1 MVEILSARPPTPPR
15 TASRIVIE
23 NTESPLT
30 VQTPKESSF
39 SALGSAEAGPSSRS
53 SKKVNFSPWPKYIKP
68 PTFASAMKSA
78 PDLKTISPSPNSK
91 PTKSI
96 LKATQSPIPVWSPN
110 VDAFTTESL
119 AMLLESVIQQLAGES
134 MTSRL
139 DAYMQFYGALRT
151 YDGLPAGQ
159 KITEK
164 LNLITEFIQRDVN
177 LDLANVSPIDTN
189 LASQALKLSAAFV
202 WHPEISTQLS
212 EEFKIFLVD
221 HSITCLH
228 EAKAPK
234 SVLTHYMSILS
245 TQTFGPKIMTGARV
259 ARLLTVL
266 QEVTKNISGNAIV
279 SHRLNIYQRLLGQA
293 KTAFISQ
300 ANLWIE
306 HLIFGLLHH
315 LKDTRSKAI
324 AFGLQ
329 VATEAGPNPTL
340 SKNIQDLFDRPL
352 EHGRKLVSE
361 VRERMTRMMATV
373 DSGEHVPQ
381 IWSVIIL
388 LLRNKR
394 WNLEKWDHFK
404 EWVLVAQKCFN
415 CSDLAIKTQAIVG
428 WNRFVSAI
436 SPNESTPRGILHMLG
451 KPVLSQFDRKKTDKS
466 GSPPTPVALTSYYNL
481 LYYTFRPSLSYQ
493 HLDIIWEE
501 YVAMPSSGI
510 FSSVPVLSDCL
521 SRILTNLLWSTQAK
535 LWTENRIN
543 DTTQMEAEELPAADS
558 RWVRS
563 RITSILK
570 VFEHIFKASVWI
582 DDAVG
587 QSHVA
592 LAWNSLSSALSLAS
606 SKEITPSGESMQAVA
621 SVWSLLHRLWIAG
634 PPSLNADSTDIFF
647 ERFRFLS
654 TTMIVSIGG
663 IPFTEKLLL
672 RNADEIDNISK
683 HSHPNTTQEGAILHL
698 LRIISSTGGIIVPS
712 ESYTHLVSGN
722 IDAACNGRFSRGSR
736 LELLQQCA
744 ELSATKTSA
753 IPRAAQLVEVIWKA
767 TAQAAAAALQSF
779 PMESAHGRD
788 GSVSRDYENVIRIL
802 SFGLSFPSFFQEWS
816 HLLETFVR
824 VVRTE
829 KGNQAVATMIVEPIA
844 ERLMNLSAGDTYL
857 PSTSLLSHS
866 LSIPFM
872 QGTGLGIDRSG
883 IQAAGHA
890 IFPHK
895 LLASITQTL
904 HGAYDNFDASH
915 PNGVADFIE
924 ALTSFLGTGVPQFQS
939 QILQCLQS
947 SLGLWLKDKSHKI
960 HVDRGVDSR
969 ILTACRALSSATIN
983 ILQTSVSHDLPSLK
997 DFEPILCAGLES
1009 SHMSTAK
1016 RYVELW
1022 GLTFGSQSFVTP
1034 TTILQAVQTAESRV
1048 QTATLPPQNGDQDTE
1063 MLSPPPPQDKMN
1075 QSLHQQ
1081 SQDNQ
1086 LSSPVIRTEDS
1097 SVVLKP
1103 AEQFREP
1110 QLPSNLQ
1117 KPMDAQIVDGISLS
1131 HKRKSHHEMFSMIE
1145 SIQSSSPASTP
1156 RKLGFDT
1163 PRHVRKLHGESLAV
1177 LPLTPTLAP
1186 TENEDAFIGS
1196 SPTPGTRDPTPA
1208 MNSDALISS
1217 HLPADLGG
1225 DPPSSPPE
1233 MQSRSPSPRK
1243 GRSKSARRRAA
1254 KARKALVATSGQ
1266 QSTVNSPA
1274 TSRLA
1279 TENIDTTM
1287 SDAHDYNNENA
1298 DATPRANGITPSRRL
1313 RSALGKDSDTVELS
1327 PVPPVDTDKTPV
1339 QQPTRRSK
1347 PSSSS
1352 KKKRKQTQSK
1362 PADDQPQQAMDM
1374 PPDTLLDSFMDS
1386 SEETESQIASQL
1398 GQDLELAVD
1407 MDDGDNLERGKLPD
1421 EPSMKKRKRDQ
1432 EDSPS
1437 SVRTDRRRSTR
1448 LSTVKDMV
1456 STESLQPDSSHP
1468 HHAISRQL
1476 SPAKSL
1482 SKSLSPT
1489 ATRRSTRNSQR
1500 KDSDNPPADSVA
1512 QESTQE
1518 STQDTETPRPSKR
1531 SRKSIRLE
1539 GQSVSTAIDSTPQSV
1554 PRDTR
1559 SRKTRPQQHALETSQ
1574 PSIPS
1579 EERGD
1584 TDQLPPHADL
1594 DMVSESLITEDQV
1607 GHSTSLVST
1616 EEATG
1621 TQVSEAEQAIEPVV
1635 KPDIEADSEMDI
1647 DMNAVQQSGGIV
1659 EQTPSVATTGTQTQ
1673 ESPPEP
1679 KPDINEQDITQSLKN
1694 FLGEMKMTNLSPSAF
1709 REVDDLLF
1717 KLRCEAQNAS
1727 TRHNTSA

>member
-23 NTESPLT
+23 NTESPLA

-394 WNLEKWDHFK
+394 WNLERWDHFK

-592 LAWNSLSSALSLAS
+592 LAWNSLSSSLSLAS

-744 ELSATKTSA
+744 ELSATNTSA

-1086 LSSPVIRTEDS
+1086 LSSPVVRTEDS

-1103 AEQFREP
+1103 TEQFREP

-1163 PRHVRKLHGESLAV
+1163 PRHVRKLHGESLAI

-1287 SDAHDYNNENA
+1287 SDAHDYNNENV

-1500 KDSDNPPADSVA
+1500 KDSDNPPADSVV

-1594 DMVSESLITEDQV
+1594 DMVPESLITEDQA

-1659 EQTPSVATTGTQTQ
+1659 EQAPSVATTGTQTQ

>member
-1 MVEILSARPPTPPR
+1 M
-15 TASRIVIE
+15 IE
-23 NTESPLT
+23 NTESPLA

-394 WNLEKWDHFK
+394 WNLERWDHFK

-744 ELSATKTSA
+744 ELSATNTSA

-947 SLGLWLKDKSHKI
+947 SLGLWLKDRSHKI

-1063 MLSPPPPQDKMN
+1063 MLFPPSPQDKMN

-1086 LSSPVIRTEDS
+1086 LSSPVVRTEDS

-1103 AEQFREP
+1103 TEQFREP

-1287 SDAHDYNNENA
+1287 SDAHDYNNENV

-1500 KDSDNPPADSVA
+1500 KDSDNPPADSVV

-1594 DMVSESLITEDQV
+1594 DMVPESLITEDQA

-1659 EQTPSVATTGTQTQ
+1659 EQAPSVATTGTQTQ